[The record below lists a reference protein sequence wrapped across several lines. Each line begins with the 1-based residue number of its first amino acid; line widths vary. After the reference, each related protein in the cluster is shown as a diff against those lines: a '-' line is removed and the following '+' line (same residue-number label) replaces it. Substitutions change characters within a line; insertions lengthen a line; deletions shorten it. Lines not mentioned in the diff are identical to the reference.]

1 MSTSGVNGAAAQRR
15 GGLLARVQ
23 RGVVADRP
31 LRLFIYGVEGVGKS
45 TFAAGAR
52 EPIFLDCEQGTLGL
66 AVERAAIG
74 SWRELRDAVRDLT
87 HEQHGYRTA
96 VVDTADAADR
106 LCQAHVCAANNW
118 GGIEDPGYGKGW
130 TAVVEEWA
138 RLLADLEVL
147 QAKRAMNVVLLG
159 HASVES
165 FSDPAGAE
173 WKRWAPRLPRKVADV
188 LKGWVEG
195 LLFAT
200 RKVQSDRRDKG
211 RGRGGERVLVT
222 EWSPGA
228 DAKNRRQ
235 LPAVLPLDWRA
246 LVDAL
251 RRGAALTRA
260 PEPEP
265 EPEALDDLMGDEV
278 VPDAPPTPNAPTAP
292 DAPAEPEPAA
302 EAPDEAAV
310 ECDGLEADAL
320 HMLSQIPGDAMQD
333 DARAKWAVA
342 IRTASEKRDVARL
355 KAGKARL
362 EQMVAAQAKEAS

>member
-31 LRLFIYGVEGVGKS
+31 LRLFVYGVEGVGKS

-74 SWRELRDAVRDLT
+74 SWRDLRDAVRDLT

-106 LCQAHVCAANNW
+106 LCQAHVCAAHNW
-118 GGIEDPGYGKGW
+118 SGIEDPGYGKGW

-173 WKRWAPRLPRKVADV
+173 WKRWAPRLPRKVSDV

-235 LPAVLPLDWRA
+235 LPPVLPLDWAA
-246 LVDAL
+246 LAAAL
-251 RRGAALTRA
+251 RRGASMARA

-265 EPEALDDLMGDEV
+265 DAQDDLVIPPPDDEPAQAGPLE
-278 VPDAPPTPNAPTAP
+278 PDPIRPVDGAP
-292 DAPAEPEPAA
+292 DRVG
-302 EAPDEAAV
+302 V
-310 ECDGLEADAL
+310 ECDELAADVGHWLDVLRVDPAR
-320 HMLSQIPGDAMQD
+320 
-333 DARAKWAVA
+333 RAKVEAGIRQAVA
-342 IRTASEKRDVARL
+342 KKDLEGLRAAREL
-355 KAGKARL
+355 YR
-362 EQMVAAQAKEAS
+362 AQAQKAAT